1 VSVSGFRLLEVA
13 AQAEALRLRREAR
26 RMLVMAV
33 LAASAGLFALFALGL
48 LHLAAWVWLAGK
60 AGPAAAA
67 LWVMLADLVV
77 AGILYV
83 ASRRREDPIATEAL
97 RIRRR
102 ALEEFSAGSALG
114 DLVRL
119 VRRNHPAHEIGG
131 VLAESLVRAV
141 TRR

>member
-1 VSVSGFRLLEVA
+1 VAAFRLLEVA

-26 RMLVMAV
+26 RMVVIAV
-33 LAASAGLFALFALGL
+33 LAALAVLFALFALGL
-48 LHLAAWVWLAGK
+48 LHMAAWVWLARL
-60 AGPAAAA
+60 AGPAGAA
-67 LWVMLADLVV
+67 LWVMLADLVI
-77 AGILYV
+77 AGILFLV
-83 ASRRREDPIATEAL
+83 SRRREDPIATEAL

-114 DLVRL
+114 DVARL

-141 TRR
+141 ARR